1 MARKNTPPWKQH
13 TDRGQDQQQRAVPPV
28 LPQIVLEAV
37 SADRLIATVNG
48 DKLTA
53 TPIAR
58 AEVHKTVAELVARLG
73 TPTRVEVRDLD
84 GTVHA
89 DILTPPPPTVDAP
102 VSSKPET
109 ARRAAPELVEFAGDG
124 YVPGEDVAIAVI
136 LRHTS
141 ADHSG
146 HARIL
151 LARND
156 CPDGPGELIL
166 LGRISETFTI
176 HRADDPGAGPL

>member
-28 LPQIVLEAV
+28 LPRIVLEAV
-37 SADRLIATVNG
+37 SADTLIATVND

-53 TPIAR
+53 SPIAR
-58 AEVHKTVAELVARLG
+58 AEFHKTLSELVARLG
-73 TPTRVEVRDLD
+73 TPPRVEVRELD

-89 DILTPPPPTVDAP
+89 DILTPPLPAADEPAP
-102 VSSKPET
+102 GEPET
-109 ARRAAPELVEFAGDG
+109 ARRAAPDLVEFAGDG

-141 ADHSG
+141 ADHTG
-146 HARIL
+146 QARAL
-151 LARND
+151 LDRAEL
-156 CPDGPGELIL
+156 PGGPGELIL
-166 LGRISETFTI
+166 LGRISETLSI
-176 HRADDPGAGPL
+176 HRAD